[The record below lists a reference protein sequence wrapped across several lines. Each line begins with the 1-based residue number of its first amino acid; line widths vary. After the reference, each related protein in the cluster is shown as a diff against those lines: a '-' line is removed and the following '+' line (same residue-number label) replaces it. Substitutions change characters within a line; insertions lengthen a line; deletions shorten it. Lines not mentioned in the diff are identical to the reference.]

1 MPSLAAAATF
11 SRDRGAEQR
20 VREGGKG
27 WKEKRGESCGVRA
40 LVMLEY
46 LNQVWAD
53 P

>member
-20 VREGGKG
+20 VREGEGKVEG
-27 WKEKRGESCGVRA
+27 EERGKAVE
-40 LVMLEY
+40 LE
-46 LNQVWAD
+46 